1 MNGRSVAKI
10 AALIAGGALI
20 GAGVSLLYA
29 PQSGNETRRMIRN
42 RTKEAKFEATRLA
55 HRVKQGVDRVKKVV
69 AKKVP
74 YIKAA

>member
-1 MNGRSVAKI
+1 MRSVAKI

-29 PQSGNETRRMIRN
+29 PQSGSETRRMIRN

-69 AKKVP
+69 VQKVP
-74 YIKAA
+74 YITAA

>member
-1 MNGRSVAKI
+1 MKSVAKI
-10 AALIAGGALI
+10 AALITGGALI

-29 PQSGNETRRMIRN
+29 PQAGTETRRMIRN